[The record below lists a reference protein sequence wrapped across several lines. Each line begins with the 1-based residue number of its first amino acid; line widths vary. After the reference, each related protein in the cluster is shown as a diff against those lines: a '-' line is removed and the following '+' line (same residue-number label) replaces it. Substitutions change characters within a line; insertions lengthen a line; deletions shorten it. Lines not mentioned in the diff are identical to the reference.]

1 MEQVIT
7 TAIAQARTSLQ
18 EQSALSTNLE
28 QKVLSLRENYQ
39 SFENFASDFNPN
51 SQVDFG
57 SDVRGTI
64 MNDYSTLEMLDM
76 AFGDGSA
83 SAWLVTSL
91 ADLNKFSG
99 SKNMDDGQTKWLA
112 KLLFQEYK
120 NVKYSVMQLFF
131 YRFKVGDF
139 GKFWGKVDP
148 MVITCALKDF
158 MVECENMRQQFLNEE
173 YDRRKAEED
182 TIRKVLREKWDSCF
196 SDLWKSSPDDDSKR
210 VFQSIGFINYDKES
224 NLLLLKVRREEFEL
238 IEGKYLSIFSAV
250 IKKHYPRVKVQY
262 FLPRES
268 VITLEA
274 PSNKKNDYPAHQ
286 QREVQQGIISAHA
299 IIANKFG
306 LDSKLVDDM
315 RYSFKLRYKREPE
328 EYLKINEK
336 HQAFDSC
343 LGIPDKNQGI

>member
-1 MEQVIT
+1 
-7 TAIAQARTSLQ
+7 
-18 EQSALSTNLE
+18 
-28 QKVLSLRENYQ
+28 
-39 SFENFASDFNPN
+39 
-51 SQVDFG
+51 
-57 SDVRGTI
+57 
-64 MNDYSTLEMLDM
+64 M

-299 IIANKFG
+299 IIANKFVPLNLAFLVTIAIIILPITSGDTALRG
-306 LDSKLVDDM
+306 LRITIAEALNLEQKSIFNRLFWNTK
-315 RYSFKLRYKREPE
+315 SSTNTSIKSNK
-328 EYLKINEK
+328 
-336 HQAFDSC
+336 
-343 LGIPDKNQGI
+343 

>member
-158 MVECENMRQQFLNEE
+158 IAECEVKKQEYLNEE
-173 YDRRKAEED
+173 YVQKKQEDDARRELWL
-182 TIRKVLREKWDSCF
+182 KVETQWWSCQKT
-196 SDLWKSSPDDDSKR
+196 LA
-210 VFQSIGFINYDKES
+210 QSCNDKEGKD
-224 NLLLLKVRREEFEL
+224 LFLRMEL
-238 IEGKYLSIFSAV
+238 QSYDSETKTLMFGVTHEDYKSVEGKYITLFSQGM
-250 IKKHYPRVKVQY
+250 KKFFPGATVQY
-262 FLPRES
+262 RIKEQQPVAE
-268 VITLEA
+268 V
-274 PSNKKNDYPAHQ
+274 KNPIAEKEKYLR
-286 QREVQQGIISAHA
+286 QREIEAGLESAEKIIS
-299 IIANKFG
+299 NVLG
-306 LDSKLVDDM
+306 LDKDQLDQM
-315 RYSFKLRYKREPE
+315 RYGFKLRYKYAPE
-328 EYLKINEK
+328 EYIQKFAK
-336 HQAFDSC
+336 
-343 LGIPDKNQGI
+343 K